1 MYPDDPIMSSSPPPA
16 AHRTRSSSPDKHNT
30 YSTQPTQPMPARSP
44 YFASDVT
51 QPTQLLTPKA
61 NRTRPID
68 AAMSP
73 QLQVPRSSPGL
84 DRLTSPA
91 AQSQPQYTQSQRPHG
106 FNPMAPPGTG
116 FFPPQA
122 VRKPVFDLTSDD
134 APVERDPDE
143 DESSFRSNIP
153 LSKVEM
159 GGSAVRVDETP
170 PKGPSW
176 DLSGYAYKVVQQAS
190 RKRGS
195 DELARSQSPPPK
207 KPRPLQRQGGPSRA
221 MPVGAGWDSETDM
234 ALSDIQDFDLRRK
247 TTRLLALF
255 TKKPVSVLYKALVEK
270 NGHFDDA
277 AAYIVEQQSDDELMK
292 SPQIG
297 VAKRSNSTAE
307 PKKTAQRK
315 LDAPVKSLMDKYS
328 KQVPSYSTPSATASA
343 TTTDA
348 EQPKKRRLIRGRRK
362 VDPESEDDPMT
373 PPKPQ
378 TKAPKPQA
386 AEPIVVSD
394 DDDEGIIAILS
405 DDSDAGVASEKE
417 HKFSEDKLLEF
428 FNTSSVEAMVDL
440 SGHKEEDIDELL
452 KQRPFKS
459 LDAVRKVHV
468 DAKAKEEQEK
478 GKKKARKPRITFG
491 ARLVE
496 SAEEMWDAYSTIDSV
511 VKQCEGLGKPM
522 VAGMARWGIN
532 IFGASTDGEVDAVT
546 LDDGS
551 DTSSTRDSGYHTPKS
566 GHGSDTESSDLRKTS
581 SKVKLLKQ
589 PAIMNSDIELKDY
602 QVVGLNWL
610 NLLWQNGISGILAD
624 DMGLGKT
631 CQVIAFL
638 SHLKEQG
645 EGRPT
650 LIIVPG
656 STLENWCREFER
668 FSKKVNFTPYYG
680 SQAERFESQDT
691 IRDNI
696 ETGNCDV
703 IITTYDLAYRKEDN
717 AFLRK
722 CKPQICIFDEGH
734 VLKNANTARYKSLM
748 RITPKC
754 RILLTGTPLQNSL
767 QELMSILGFLMPE
780 VFYDKQDD
788 SVQEMLQI
796 LFKHKAKVT
805 ESNSHSTLLSAQRVQ
820 RARTMLTPF
829 ILRRKK
835 AQVLKHL
842 PKKTCRV
849 EYCDLTDTQKTLYE
863 QQLQKQRKI
872 LLDRAAGLLV
882 KDHAN
887 VMMKLRQAAIH
898 PLLFRHRYTDDKI
911 RKMSKACLRED
922 TFAESN
928 PDIIYEELQLYQDY
942 QCHHLALKY
951 PGALKK
957 FELKDREW
965 MDSGKVQTL
974 LSLLKK
980 FKANGDRALVFSQ
993 FTSVM
998 DILGWV
1004 FDDHDIPFMRM
1015 DGSTP
1020 IAERQGLMDVFH
1032 TDTSIPVFMLSTKSG
1047 GAGINLACANKVV
1060 IFDSSFNPQDDI
1072 QAENRAH
1079 RVGQTREV
1087 EVVRLVTK
1095 GTVEEQIYALGV
1107 SKLELDKMVQGE
1119 EQDDTA
1125 SNKKGARKKGAV
1137 TSGAATPALS
1147 KADEAGI
1154 NAVEAMLLQQMKDSG
1169 ENVDVKDAF
1178 KEGLE
1183 KAGLDLS
1190 AA

>member
-1 MYPDDPIMSSSPPPA
+1 MTSSPPPA
-16 AHRTRSSSPDKHNT
+16 AHRTRSSSPDKHDT
-30 YSTQPTQPMPARSP
+30 YDTQPTQPLQARSH
-44 YFASDVT
+44 YFPPSDVT

-61 NRTRPID
+61 NRNLPIELGT
-68 AAMSP
+68 SP

-84 DRLTSPA
+84 DRLSSPA
-91 AQSQPQYTQSQRPHG
+91 AQSQSQAQTQRPYG
-106 FNPMAPPGTG
+106 FNPMAPPGTS

-159 GGSAVRVDETP
+159 GSRTSKVEETP
-170 PKGPSW
+170 PKPSW
-176 DLSGYAYKVVQQAS
+176 DLSGFAYKITQQAT
-190 RKRGS
+190 RKRGG
-195 DELARSQSPPPK
+195 DELGQSQSPPAK
-207 KPRPLQRQGGPSRA
+207 KARPMPRQGGPSRA
-221 MPVGAGWDSETDM
+221 MPVDVDLTNEDDM
-234 ALSDIQDFDLRRK
+234 KLSDIPDFDYRRK
-247 TTRLLALF
+247 TQRLSVIYSGRPIRTLYEALRA
-255 TKKPVSVLYKALVEK
+255 KKGNFE
-270 NGHFDDA
+270 DA
-277 AAYIVEQQSDDELMK
+277 SAYLLEQDSDDELLK

-297 VAKRSNSTAE
+297 VAKRSTSVAE
-307 PKKTAQRK
+307 PKKTAQRGLK
-315 LDAPVKSLMDKYS
+315 APVKSLMDKYS
-328 KQVPSYSTPSATASA
+328 KAAPTYSTPSATVSPG
-343 TTTDA
+343 TTDA
-348 EQPKKRRLIRGRRK
+348 EQPKKRRLVRGRRK
-362 VDPESEDDPMT
+362 PEPEEDSDAMT
-373 PPKPQ
+373 PPRPQ
-378 TKAPKPQA
+378 TKEIKAQAKAP
-386 AEPIVVSD
+386 VVISD
-394 DDDEGIIAILS
+394 DEDEGIIAIS
-405 DDSDAGVASEKE
+405 DNDSDVGANSEKE
-417 HKFSEDKLLEF
+417 HNFSESKLVDF
-428 FNTSSVEAMVDL
+428 FNDCSVEAMVDL
-440 SGHKEEDIDELL
+440 SGHKEEDIRELL
-452 KQRPFKS
+452 AQRPFQS
-459 LDAVRKVHV
+459 LDAVRKIHV
-468 DAKAKEEQEK
+468 DAKATQEQEK

-496 SAEEMWDAYSTIDSV
+496 SAEDMWDAYSTIDSV
-511 VKQCEGLGKPM
+511 VKQCESLGKPM

-546 LDDGS
+546 LDDSS
-551 DTSSTRDSGYHTPKS
+551 DASSTRDSGYHTPKS
-566 GHGSDTESSDLRKTS
+566 GHGSDTESGDLRKANS
-581 SKVKLLKQ
+581 RVKLLKQ
-589 PAIMNSDIELKDY
+589 PAIMNDDIELKDY

-638 SHLKEQG
+638 SHLKEQR
-645 EGRPT
+645 EGRPSI
-650 LIIVPG
+650 IIVPG

-668 FSKKVNFTPYYG
+668 FSKTINFTPYYG

-691 IRDNI
+691 IRENI
-696 ETGNCDV
+696 ETGDCDV

-722 CKPQICIFDEGH
+722 CKPHICIFDEGH

-767 QELMSILGFLMPE
+767 QELMSILGFLMPD

-805 ESNSHSTLLSAQRVQ
+805 ESDSHSTLLSAQRVQ

-849 EYCDLTDTQKTLYE
+849 EYCDLTETQKTLYNE
-863 QQLQKQRKI
+863 QLQKQRKI
-872 LLDRAAGLLV
+872 LLDRAAGLPV

-911 RKMSKACLRED
+911 RKMSKACLREE

-928 PDIIYEELQLYQDY
+928 PDIIFEELQLYQDY

-951 PGALKK
+951 PSALKK

-965 MDSGKVQTL
+965 MDSGKVQKL
-974 LSLLKK
+974 LELLKK
-980 FKANGDRALVFSQ
+980 YKANGDRALVFSQ

-1004 FDDHDIPFMRM
+1004 FDDHDIAYMRM

-1032 TDTSIPVFMLSTKSG
+1032 SDTSIPVFMLSTKSG

-1095 GTVEEQIYALGV
+1095 DTVEEQIYALGV

-1119 EQDDTA
+1119 EQDDAGT
-1125 SNKKGARKKGAV
+1125 NKGKKKGTDTG
-1137 TSGAATPALS
+1137 TATPAIS
-1147 KADEAGI
+1147 KAEEAGI
-1154 NAVEAMLLQQMKDSG
+1154 NAVEAMLLQQIKSEG
-1169 ENVDVKDAF
+1169 EGKDVKDLF
-1178 KEGLE
+1178 KEGLQE
-1183 KAGLDLS
+1183 KGLDLS

>member
-1 MYPDDPIMSSSPPPA
+1 
-16 AHRTRSSSPDKHNT
+16 
-30 YSTQPTQPMPARSP
+30 
-44 YFASDVT
+44 
-51 QPTQLLTPKA
+51 
-61 NRTRPID
+61 
-68 AAMSP
+68 
-73 QLQVPRSSPGL
+73 
-84 DRLTSPA
+84 
-91 AQSQPQYTQSQRPHG
+91 
-106 FNPMAPPGTG
+106 MAPPGTS

-159 GGSAVRVDETP
+159 GSRASKVEETP
-170 PKGPSW
+170 PKPSW

-190 RKRGS
+190 RKRGP
-195 DELARSQSPPPK
+195 DELTRSQSPPLK
-207 KPRPLQRQGGPSRA
+207 KAKPVQRQGGPSRA
-221 MPVGAGWDSETDM
+221 VPVDVDLTGEDDM
-234 ALSDIQDFDLRRK
+234 QTKDIVDFDLKRK
-247 TTRLLALF
+247 TLRLQSVF
-255 TKKPVSVLYKALVEK
+255 STKSVRVLYKALILK
-270 NGHFDDA
+270 RGHFDDA
-277 AAYIVEQQSDDELMK
+277 MAYLAEQDSDDELMK
-292 SPQIG
+292 SPQLG
-297 VAKRSNSTAE
+297 VAKRNTSIAE
-307 PKKTAQRK
+307 PKKTAQRGLK
-315 LDAPVKSLMDKYS
+315 APVKSLMDKYS
-328 KQVPSYSTPSATASA
+328 KQAPSYSTPSATASPA
-343 TTTDA
+343 TTDA

-362 VDPESEDDPMT
+362 LEPESDEEPMT
-373 PPKPQ
+373 PPRPQ
-378 TKAPKPQA
+378 TKEVKAQAIAPV
-386 AEPIVVSD
+386 VVSD
-394 DDDEGIIAILS
+394 DDDEGIIAIS
-405 DDSDAGVASEKE
+405 DDDSDAGANSEKD
-417 HKFSEDKLLEF
+417 HKFSESSLVGF
-428 FNTSSVEAMVDL
+428 FNTCSIAAMVDL
-440 SGHKEEDIDELL
+440 SGHKEEDISKLL
-452 KQRPFKS
+452 EERPFRS
-459 LDAVRKVHV
+459 LDAIRNIHV
-468 DAKAKEEQEK
+468 DAKAAAE
-478 GKKKARKPRITFG
+478 GKKKPRKPRITFG

-496 SAEEMWDAYSTIDSV
+496 SAEDMWDAYSTIDSV
-511 VKQCEGLGKPM
+511 VKQCEELGKPM

-546 LDDGS
+546 LDDSS
-551 DTSSTRDSGYHTPKS
+551 DASSARDSGYHTPKS
-566 GHGSDTESSDLRKTS
+566 GHGSDTESGNNLRKTS
-581 SKVKLLKQ
+581 TKIKLLKQ
-589 PAIMNSDIELKDY
+589 PAIMNDDIELKDY

-668 FSKKVNFTPYYG
+668 FSSKVNFTPYYG

-717 AFLRK
+717 SFLRK

-748 RITPKC
+748 KITPKC

-767 QELMSILGFLMPE
+767 QELMSILGFLMPA

-805 ESNSHSTLLSAQRVQ
+805 ESDSHSTLLSAQRVQ

-849 EYCDLTDTQKTLYE
+849 EYCDLTETQKTLYNE
-863 QQLQKQRKI
+863 QLQKQRKI

-911 RKMSKACLRED
+911 RKMSKACLREE
-922 TFAESN
+922 TFMESN
-928 PDIIYEELQLYQDY
+928 PDIIFEELQLYQDY

-951 PGALKK
+951 PSALKK

-974 LSLLKK
+974 LALLQKY
-980 FKANGDRALVFSQ
+980 KANGDRALVFSQ

-1087 EVVRLVTK
+1087 EVVRLVTRD
-1095 GTVEEQIYALGV
+1095 TVEEQIYALGV

-1119 EQDDTA
+1119 EQDDGATNKA
-1125 SNKKGARKKGAV
+1125 KKKGTDTG
-1137 TSGAATPALS
+1137 TATPALS

-1154 NAVEAMLLQQMKDSG
+1154 NAVEAMLLQQMKTEG
-1169 ENVDVKDAF
+1169 ESKDVKDAF
-1178 KEGLE
+1178 KDGLE

-1190 AA
+1190 SAA

>member
-16 AHRTRSSSPDKHNT
+16 AARTRSSSPDKQNT
-30 YSTQPTQPMPARSP
+30 YVTQPTQPMPERSQ
-44 YFASDVT
+44 YFTSDVT

-61 NRTRPID
+61 NRTLPIELGS
-68 AAMSP
+68 SP

-84 DRLTSPA
+84 ERFPSSA
-91 AQSQPQYTQSQRPHG
+91 AQSQSQAQSSQRPYG

-159 GGSAVRVDETP
+159 GSRASRVEETP
-170 PKGPSW
+170 PKPPSW

-190 RKRGS
+190 RKRGVE
-195 DELARSQSPPPK
+195 DLARSQSPPPK
-207 KPRPLQRQGGPSRA
+207 KVKPLPRQGGPSRA
-221 MPVGAGWDSETDM
+221 VPVDVDLTDDSNM

-247 TTRLLALF
+247 TTRLQAIF
-255 TKKPVSVLYKALVEK
+255 GNKPVSVLYKALISK
-270 NGHFDDA
+270 KGHFEDTSDYLA
-277 AAYIVEQQSDDELMK
+277 QQDSDDELLK

-297 VAKRSNSTAE
+297 VAKRSTGVAE
-307 PKKTAQRK
+307 PKKTAQRGLK
-315 LDAPVKSLMDKYS
+315 APVKSLMDKYS
-328 KQVPSYSTPSATASA
+328 KQAPSYNTPSASGSPV
-343 TTTDA
+343 TTDA

-362 VDPESEDDPMT
+362 PDPKSDDDPMT
-373 PPKPQ
+373 PPRPQ
-378 TKAPKPQA
+378 TKEIVKPSKAPV
-386 AEPIVVSD
+386 VVSD
-394 DDDEGIIAILS
+394 DEDEGVIAISDDESEA
-405 DDSDAGVASEKE
+405 AAESEKE
-417 HKFSEDKLLEF
+417 HKFSESKLLDF
-428 FNTSSVEAMVDL
+428 FNECSVEAMVDL
-440 SGHKEEDIDELL
+440 SGHKEEEIDVLL
-452 KQRPFKS
+452 KQRPFNT
-459 LDAVRKVHV
+459 LEAVKKIHV
-468 DAKAKEEQEK
+468 DLKAKEEQEK

-496 SAEEMWDAYSTIDSV
+496 SAEDMWDAYSTIDSV

-532 IFGASTDGEVDAVT
+532 IFGASTDGEVDAVA
-546 LDDGS
+546 LDDSS

-566 GHGSDTESSDLRKTS
+566 GHGSDTESTDLRKTS
-581 SKVKLLKQ
+581 TKVKLLKQ
-589 PAIMNSDIELKDY
+589 PAIMNDDIELKDY

-668 FSKKVNFTPYYG
+668 FSRKINFTPYYG

-717 AFLRK
+717 SFLRK

-767 QELMSILGFLMPE
+767 QELMSILGFLMPD
-780 VFYDKQDD
+780 VFYDKADD

-805 ESNSHSTLLSAQRVQ
+805 ESDSHSTLLSAQRVQ

-849 EYCDLTDTQKTLYE
+849 EYCELTDTQKTLYDE
-863 QQLQKQRKI
+863 QLQKQRQI
-872 LLDRAAGLLV
+872 LLDRAAGLVV

-974 LSLLKK
+974 LELLKK
-980 FKANGDRALVFSQ
+980 YKANGDRALVFSQ

-1032 TDTSIPVFMLSTKSG
+1032 QDTSIPVFMLSTKSG

-1095 GTVEEQIYALGV
+1095 NTVEEQIYALGV

-1119 EQDDTA
+1119 EQDDAGT
-1125 SNKKGARKKGAV
+1125 NKGKKKNAL

-1154 NAVEAMLLQQMKDSG
+1154 NAVEAMLLQQMKG
-1169 ENVDVKDAF
+1169 EGETKDVKDAF
-1178 KEGLE
+1178 RDGLK

>member
-1 MYPDDPIMSSSPPPA
+1 
-16 AHRTRSSSPDKHNT
+16 
-30 YSTQPTQPMPARSP
+30 
-44 YFASDVT
+44 
-51 QPTQLLTPKA
+51 
-61 NRTRPID
+61 
-68 AAMSP
+68 
-73 QLQVPRSSPGL
+73 
-84 DRLTSPA
+84 
-91 AQSQPQYTQSQRPHG
+91 
-106 FNPMAPPGTG
+106 
-116 FFPPQA
+116 
-122 VRKPVFDLTSDD
+122 
-134 APVERDPDE
+134 
-143 DESSFRSNIP
+143 
-153 LSKVEM
+153 
-159 GGSAVRVDETP
+159 
-170 PKGPSW
+170 
-176 DLSGYAYKVVQQAS
+176 
-190 RKRGS
+190 
-195 DELARSQSPPPK
+195 
-207 KPRPLQRQGGPSRA
+207 
-221 MPVGAGWDSETDM
+221 
-234 ALSDIQDFDLRRK
+234 
-247 TTRLLALF
+247 
-255 TKKPVSVLYKALVEK
+255 
-270 NGHFDDA
+270 
-277 AAYIVEQQSDDELMK
+277 
-292 SPQIG
+292 
-297 VAKRSNSTAE
+297 
-307 PKKTAQRK
+307 
-315 LDAPVKSLMDKYS
+315 
-328 KQVPSYSTPSATASA
+328 
-343 TTTDA
+343 
-348 EQPKKRRLIRGRRK
+348 
-362 VDPESEDDPMT
+362 MT
-373 PPKPQ
+373 PPRPQ
-378 TKAPKPQA
+378 TKDAKPQA
-386 AEPIVVSD
+386 MATALAPVVVSD
-394 DDDEGIIAILS
+394 DEDEGIIAIS
-405 DDSDAGVASEKE
+405 DDDSDAGVASERE
-417 HKFSEDKLLEF
+417 HKFSEDKLLDF
-428 FNTSSVEAMVDL
+428 FNESSVEAMVDL

-459 LDAVRKVHV
+459 LDAVRSIHV
-468 DAKAKEEQEK
+468 DLKAKQEQEK

-511 VKQCEGLGKPM
+511 VTQCETLGKPM

-532 IFGASTDGEVDAVT
+532 IFGASTDGEVDAVA
-546 LDDGS
+546 LDDSS
-551 DTSSTRDSGYHTPKS
+551 DTSSARDSGYHTPKS
-566 GHGSDTESSDLRKTS
+566 GHGSDTEADLRKS
-581 SKVKLLKQ
+581 SSRIKLLKQ
-589 PAIMNSDIELKDY
+589 PSIMNDDIELKDY

-645 EGRPT
+645 QGRPS

-722 CKPQICIFDEGH
+722 CRPQICIYDEGH

-767 QELMSILGFLMPE
+767 QELMSILGFLMPD
-780 VFYDKQDD
+780 VFYDKQDE

-805 ESNSHSTLLSAQRVQ
+805 ESDSHSTLLSAQRVQ

-849 EYCDLTDTQKTLYE
+849 EYCELTATQKTLYDE
-863 QQLQKQRKI
+863 QLQKQRKI
-872 LLDRAAGLLV
+872 LMDRAAGLPV

-942 QCHHLALKY
+942 QCHHLSLKY
-951 PGALKK
+951 PSALSK
-957 FELKDREW
+957 FQLQPPAW
-965 MDSGKVQTL
+965 LDSGKVTAL
-974 LSLLKK
+974 LALLHSY
-980 FKANGDRALVFSQ
+980 KATGARALVFSQ

-1004 FDDHDIPFMRM
+1004 FDTHDIPFMRM

-1020 IAERQGLMDVFH
+1020 IAERQGLLDVPR
-1032 TDTSIPVFMLSTKSG
+1032 TARTASGRRGKSKSSASWRAAPSRSRST
-1047 GAGINLACANKVV
+1047 
-1060 IFDSSFNPQDDI
+1060 
-1072 QAENRAH
+1072 
-1079 RVGQTREV
+1079 
-1087 EVVRLVTK
+1087 RLV
-1095 GTVEEQIYALGV
+1095 
-1107 SKLELDKMVQGE
+1107 
-1119 EQDDTA
+1119 
-1125 SNKKGARKKGAV
+1125 
-1137 TSGAATPALS
+1137 
-1147 KADEAGI
+1147 
-1154 NAVEAMLLQQMKDSG
+1154 
-1169 ENVDVKDAF
+1169 
-1178 KEGLE
+1178 
-1183 KAGLDLS
+1183 
-1190 AA
+1190 

>member
-1 MYPDDPIMSSSPPPA
+1 
-16 AHRTRSSSPDKHNT
+16 
-30 YSTQPTQPMPARSP
+30 
-44 YFASDVT
+44 
-51 QPTQLLTPKA
+51 
-61 NRTRPID
+61 
-68 AAMSP
+68 
-73 QLQVPRSSPGL
+73 
-84 DRLTSPA
+84 
-91 AQSQPQYTQSQRPHG
+91 
-106 FNPMAPPGTG
+106 
-116 FFPPQA
+116 
-122 VRKPVFDLTSDD
+122 
-134 APVERDPDE
+134 
-143 DESSFRSNIP
+143 
-153 LSKVEM
+153 
-159 GGSAVRVDETP
+159 
-170 PKGPSW
+170 
-176 DLSGYAYKVVQQAS
+176 
-190 RKRGS
+190 
-195 DELARSQSPPPK
+195 
-207 KPRPLQRQGGPSRA
+207 
-221 MPVGAGWDSETDM
+221 
-234 ALSDIQDFDLRRK
+234 
-247 TTRLLALF
+247 
-255 TKKPVSVLYKALVEK
+255 
-270 NGHFDDA
+270 
-277 AAYIVEQQSDDELMK
+277 
-292 SPQIG
+292 
-297 VAKRSNSTAE
+297 
-307 PKKTAQRK
+307 
-315 LDAPVKSLMDKYS
+315 
-328 KQVPSYSTPSATASA
+328 
-343 TTTDA
+343 
-348 EQPKKRRLIRGRRK
+348 
-362 VDPESEDDPMT
+362 MT
-373 PPKPQ
+373 PPRPQ
-378 TKAPKPQA
+378 SKEVKPQA
-386 AEPIVVSD
+386 KAPIVVSD
-394 DDDEGIIAILS
+394 DEDEGIIAIS
-405 DDSDAGVASEKE
+405 DDDSDAGAESEKD
-417 HKFSEDKLLEF
+417 HKFSESKLLDF
-428 FNTSSVEAMVDL
+428 FNECSVEAMVDL
-440 SGHKEEDIDELL
+440 SGHKEEEIDELL
-452 KQRPFKS
+452 KQRPFDS
-459 LDAVRKVHV
+459 LDTVRKIHV
-468 DAKAKEEQEK
+468 DLKAKEEQEK
-478 GKKKARKPRITFG
+478 GKKKARKPRILFG

-496 SAEEMWDAYSTIDSV
+496 SAEDMWDAYSTIDSV

-522 VAGMARWGIN
+522 VNGMARWGIN
-532 IFGASTDGEVDAVT
+532 IFGASTDGEVDVVT
-546 LDDGS
+546 LDDSS

-566 GHGSDTESSDLRKTS
+566 GHGSDNESGDLRKTS

-589 PAIMNSDIELKDY
+589 PAIMNDDIELKDY
-602 QVVGLNWL
+602 QIVGLNWL

-668 FSKKVNFTPYYG
+668 FSKKINFTPYYG

-767 QELMSILGFLMPE
+767 QELMSILGFLMPD
-780 VFYDKQDD
+780 VFYDKADD

-805 ESNSHSTLLSAQRVQ
+805 ESDSHSSLLSAQRVQ

-849 EYCDLTDTQKTLYE
+849 EYCDLTDTQKTLYDE
-863 QQLQKQRKI
+863 QLQKQRKI
-872 LLDRAAGLLV
+872 LLDRAAGLPV

-911 RKMSKACLRED
+911 RKMSKACLREE

-974 LSLLKK
+974 LELLKK
-980 FKANGDRALVFSQ
+980 YKANGDRALVFSQ

-1032 TDTSIPVFMLSTKSG
+1032 QDTSIPVFMLSTKSG

-1119 EQDDTA
+1119 EQDDAGT
-1125 SNKKGARKKGAV
+1125 NKGKKKNAL
-1137 TSGAATPALS
+1137 TSGTATPALS

-1154 NAVEAMLLQQMKDSG
+1154 NAVEAMLLQQMKSEG
-1169 ENVDVKDAF
+1169 EVKDVKEAF
-1178 KEGLE
+1178 KDGLE
-1183 KAGLDLS
+1183 KAGLDMS